1 MPVPLQR
8 NMPNRRNEYVNMP
21 VNNHPMPQTNDQ
33 NSISSASPDLSHH
46 NHAPPLPPHNYANM
60 PINKNPL
67 PPPRTEEQQ
76 PRRTYNF
83 NRQSRYQNIES
94 DQEPLSYNDTQTLRA
109 DQKLEYPPPP
119 KEDLKSNGFSDST
132 DSSAKPQF
140 RQLHLDYGGGNNGR
154 SESRATAAE
163 PQQATRI
170 PTGHARR
177 ENRAS
182 LRAKH
187 RRDMEQ
193 AQAQAQA
200 QAQHHAQYLNFSNQV
215 AALSSQIEAANYI
228 NNTAANLVRAAAAAQ
243 ITQSPMTTL
252 AFTKPIS
259 SSDDNNRFGLKIPQP
274 NVSRQSSPSVS
285 SFGTSRL
292 QVKVNSDK
300 PAVAADKALP
310 TTKSESGSP
319 SVTKSPTTT
328 SSNNTSNKIASGIHS
343 MPAMIPFH
351 DMKKVH
357 AIPKTVSN
365 SNRSLPISSLM
376 NKSLTNSPTKS
387 VSPVTSSAPVKSSDA
402 GSGKLSPSN
411 HFKPVTQVNS
421 LKKLVA
427 DLNSVKQKKAEN
439 LLNTLKK
446 NSENQMLSESKK
458 AFLGLDQ
465 NKINEKPKE
474 VTSS

>member
-1 MPVPLQR
+1 MNGLNGLNNGEDTDNNSSITTDTTAQMPVPLQR

-67 PPPRTEEQQ
+67 PPPRTEEPPQS
-76 PRRTYNF
+76 RRTYNF

-119 KEDLKSNGFSDST
+119 KEELRSNNGFSDST

-154 SESRATAAE
+154 SESRATTAE

-193 AQAQAQA
+193 QQAQAQAQA
-200 QAQHHAQYLNFSNQV
+200 QATGVKPKKPAAQLPRDEDDYGFSKGA
-215 AALSSQIEAANYI
+215 AALPNGNHHGNHQNRDPNQDKWYLHDSMRPVGAPQHGGNCKCYRCQRKL
-228 NNTAANLVRAAAAAQ
+228 TA
-243 ITQSPMTTL
+243 I
-252 AFTKPIS
+252 
-259 SSDDNNRFGLKIPQP
+259 
-274 NVSRQSSPSVS
+274 
-285 SFGTSRL
+285 
-292 QVKVNSDK
+292 
-300 PAVAADKALP
+300 
-310 TTKSESGSP
+310 
-319 SVTKSPTTT
+319 
-328 SSNNTSNKIASGIHS
+328 
-343 MPAMIPFH
+343 
-351 DMKKVH
+351 
-357 AIPKTVSN
+357 
-365 SNRSLPISSLM
+365 
-376 NKSLTNSPTKS
+376 
-387 VSPVTSSAPVKSSDA
+387 
-402 GSGKLSPSN
+402 
-411 HFKPVTQVNS
+411 
-421 LKKLVA
+421 
-427 DLNSVKQKKAEN
+427 
-439 LLNTLKK
+439 
-446 NSENQMLSESKK
+446 
-458 AFLGLDQ
+458 
-465 NKINEKPKE
+465 
-474 VTSS
+474 